1 MKKAVGLRYDGN
13 SEAPQVVAR
22 GGGMTAERI
31 IQLAAKYN
39 IPIVEEREAVQ
50 SLFLLNIGD
59 CIPEDLYEIIAQILV
74 FIYGLQEEK

>member
-1 MKKAVGLRYDGN
+1 MRKAVGLRYDGN

-31 IQLAAKYN
+31 IRLAAKYN